1 MLREIYNYFSRFHDN
16 QDGSILVEAIVVIP
30 IITIFAVGVI
40 EFGNVF
46 WQRHQIE
53 TGVRDA
59 ARYWARCRPF
69 DSDGS
74 VFMPCDQSTAKNI
87 AMFAVP
93 TGSTPQRVPGWN
105 NPNSIIITP
114 VSTPV
119 VSTSSDIVTVTATV
133 VYQDSPLF
141 SMLGIGGL
149 TIEISHQQRYI
160 GW

>member
-1 MLREIYNYFSRFHDN
+1 MAILQKFFKLYSRFRGS
-16 QDGSILVEAIVVIP
+16 QDGSILIETIVVVP
-30 IITIFAVGVI
+30 IIIIFAVGVI

-59 ARYWARCRPF
+59 ARYWSRCRL
-69 DSDGS
+69 G
-74 VFMPCDQSTAKNI
+74 FMTCDQSTAKNI

-93 TGSTPQRVPGWN
+93 VLTGSTPQRVFGWTD
-105 NPNSIIITP
+105 PDSITITP

-119 VSTSSDIVTVTATV
+119 SPTSADIVTVTATHD
-133 VYQDSPLF
+133 YQISPLF
-141 SMLGIGGL
+141 GMLRIGTL
-149 TIEISHQQRYI
+149 TFEISHQQRYI